1 MTDTQSP
8 PRSTTT
14 PAAGVAVPDKPALEG
29 LEARWSQAWK
39 DAADLR
45 LRPYG
50 AARARSTRSTPRR
63 RPSPGSLHVGHVFSY
78 THTDL
83 VARFQRMR
91 GKEVFYPMGW
101 DDNGLPTERR
111 VQNYFGVRCDPSL
124 PYDADFTPPE
134 KPDPK
139 RQVPISRP
147 NFVELCEQLVV
158 EDEQVFESLWRTL
171 GLSVDW
177 EQTYT
182 TIGRRPRPRPSGP
195 SCATSRAARP
205 TCRRRRRCGTSPS
218 RPPSRRPS
226 WRPASTPAH
235 YHRVAFHAGADEPV
249 HIETTRPELIPAVVA
264 LIAHPDDER
273 YQHLFGTTVTSP
285 VFGVEI
291 PVVAHAGRRA
301 RQGRRHR
308 DVLHLRRPDR
318 RDSGGASCSCR
329 SARSSAAT
337 AGCTARPRSGSPP
350 ARRGRGGVRRAGRQ
364 DDLQRPRGDGGPAA
378 RLRRPRRRADA
389 DPADGE
395 LLREGRQ
402 AARDRLDPPVVH
414 PQRRARR
421 RPAHRARRA
430 RRGDLVE
437 PEPHAAPLR
446 QLGRR
451 AQRRL
456 ADLAAAVLRHPV
468 PGLVPPRRRRR
479 ARLRPPAAAAAR
491 SSCRSTRRP
500 TCPGGYEESQRGK
513 PNGFLGDPD
522 VMDTWAT
529 SSLTPQIAGG
539 WESDPDLFERV
550 FPMDL
555 CTQAHDIIRTWLFSR
570 VVRAHFEHDTVPWT
584 HALISGF
591 VVDPDRKKMS
601 KSKGN
606 VVVPTDILEKYG
618 ADAVRWRAA
627 MARPGLDSPFDET
640 QMKVGRRLAMKV
652 LNASKFA
659 LAGVGATSYDVD
671 AITEPVDRAMLA
683 GLARTVER
691 ATAAFEAYDYTTA
704 LEVTERFF
712 WTFCD
717 DYVELVKERAYGG
730 RGDEAAA
737 SARSALALALHVQLR
752 LLAPFLPYVTEEVWS
767 WWQEGSV
774 HRATWPAADDLAA
787 FTDTDPAMLDA
798 VAQALAGLRG
808 VKSQAKVSQRT
819 EVASAQVAGVRRL
832 LDLTDAGAGR
842 PVRRGQDRRRA
853 LVRRGRRRRR
863 PERHRGAGPA
873 RPDRVSPASRG
884 PVSPRRGLA
893 RAPLGPGHRRRPGRA
908 RRRPR
913 RTSRSP
919 RCLRTRRPG
928 TPPGGPA
935 PTADRDV
942 RATAPRTA
950 APVPA
955 PFPAVP
961 APRTP

>member
-8 PRSTTT
+8 PRSATT
-14 PAAGVAVPDKPALEG
+14 PDAGVAVPDKPALEG
-29 LEARWSQAWK
+29 LEARWSQVWK
-39 DAADLR
+39 DQQTYAFDRTAPRERVYAID
-45 LRPYG
+45 
-50 AARARSTRSTPRR
+50 TP
-63 RPSPGSLHVGHVFSY
+63 PPTVSGSLHVGHVFSY

-124 PYDADFTPPE
+124 PYGADFTPPE

-158 EDEQVFESLWRTL
+158 EDEKVFESLWRTL

-182 TIGRRPRPRPSGP
+182 TIGPSAQTA
-195 SCATSRAARP
+195 SQRAFLRNFARGEAYLQEAP
-205 TCRRRRRCGTSPS
+205 TLWDVTFQTAVAQAELEAREYPG
-218 RPPSRRPS
+218 
-226 WRPASTPAH
+226 A
-235 YHRVAFHAGADEPV
+235 YHRVAFHAGSDKV

-291 PVVAHAGRRA
+291 PVVAHRAAEPDKGAGIAMCCTFGDLTDVTWWRELQLPVRTVI
-301 RQGRRHR
+301 GRDGRLHR
-308 DVLHLRRPDR
+308 ETPEWIAA
-318 RDSGGASCSCR
+318 GADGAEAAYAELAGKTTF
-329 SARSSAAT
+329 SAREAMV
-337 AGCTARPRSGSPP
+337 GLLRVSGDLDGEPSPTQRMANFYEKGDKP
-350 ARRGRGGVRRAGRQ
+350 LEIVSTRQWYITNGGRDTGLRTELVERGAEISWSPTHMKHRYDNWVGGLNGDWLISRQ
-364 DDLQRPRGDGGPAA
+364 RFFGIPFPVWYPLDGDGEPDYAHP
-378 RLRRPRRRADA
+378 LLPREEQLPI
-389 DPADGE
+389 DP
-395 LLREGRQ
+395 
-402 AARDRLDPPVVH
+402 
-414 PQRRARR
+414 
-421 RPAHRARRA
+421 
-430 RRGDLVE
+430 
-437 PEPHAAPLR
+437 
-446 QLGRR
+446 
-451 AQRRL
+451 
-456 ADLAAAVLRHPV
+456 
-468 PGLVPPRRRRR
+468 
-479 ARLRPPAAAAAR
+479 
-491 SSCRSTRRP
+491 STDV
-500 TCPGGYEESQRGK
+500 PGGYEESQRGK

-570 VVRAHFEHDTVPWT
+570 VVRAHFEHHTVPWT
-584 HALISGF
+584 HALVSGF
-591 VVDPDRKKMS
+591 VMDPDRKKMS

-627 MARPGLDSPFDET
+627 MSRPGLDSPFDET

-671 AITEPVDRAMLA
+671 AIVEPVDRAMLA
-683 GLARTVER
+683 GLGRTVER

-730 RGDEAAA
+730 RGEEAAA
-737 SARSALALALHVQLR
+737 SARSALALALDVQLR

-774 HRATWPAADDLAA
+774 HRATWPVADDLAV

-819 EVASAQVAGVRRL
+819 EVSSARVAGVRRL
-832 LDLTDAGAGR
+832 LDLTAQAQADLSAAAKIVGELAFAETDGGDSLT
-842 PVRRGQDRRRA
+842 VSA
-853 LVRRGRRRRR
+853 ELV
-863 PERHRGAGPA
+863 P
-873 RPDRVSPASRG
+873 PAS
-884 PVSPRRGLA
+884 SE
-893 RAPLGPGHRRRPGRA
+893 
-908 RRRPR
+908 
-913 RTSRSP
+913 
-919 RCLRTRRPG
+919 
-928 TPPGGPA
+928 
-935 PTADRDV
+935 
-942 RATAPRTA
+942 
-950 APVPA
+950 
-955 PFPAVP
+955 
-961 APRTP
+961 